1 MWIYANCHNV
11 FSVFSR
17 SFFIRISER
26 IKLKFKK
33 YIVGVR
39 ILWERQILWVT
50 GGPGVL

>member
-1 MWIYANCHNV
+1 MQIVTTFFAYFRAV
-11 FSVFSR
+11 
-17 SFFIRISER
+17 FFIRISER